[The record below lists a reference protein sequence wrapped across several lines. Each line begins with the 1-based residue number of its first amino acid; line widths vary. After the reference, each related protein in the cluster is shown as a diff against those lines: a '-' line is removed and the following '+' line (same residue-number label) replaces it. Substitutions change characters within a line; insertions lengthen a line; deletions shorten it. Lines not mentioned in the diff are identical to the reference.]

1 MTLVWEIKFLNQL
14 TGSRLIANSQA
25 CIQGSLVQ
33 GQNLFFTLFGSGALF
48 WAVLINLRIT
58 CSFAPKLKSI
68 KIDFYLKYKILYLT
82 IIFIFCQLC
91 VVNAFESSS
100 ADYFDSACVTVAS

>member
-25 CIQGSLVQ
+25 CIRLLVQ
-33 GQNLFFTLFGSGALF
+33 GQNLFFTLVGSGALF

-58 CSFAPKLKSI
+58 CRFAPKLKSI

-91 VVNAFESSS
+91 VVNAFERPS
-100 ADYFDSACVTVAS
+100 ADYFDSACVTITS